1 MSATTPT
8 SNPTMGQK
16 TTRTAAAA
24 RSCGFLPRTVD
35 EATGHLPEHEGRSDI
50 MSPQSKWIDI
60 RVDVLLTELSDLG
73 MSMSRVA
80 AAELIRERV
89 EWVATQMRIGKAAAR
104 PYLTDDAVKGLAES
118 IAFSMAEEAPGADV
132 LASPRT
138 AEVPV
143 AVVGRAEATLVRLR
157 ESDDVDHLQTTV
169 TQLAHALSAV
179 GQALS
184 THDDADGLPARFP
197 PALAPAGDLADSP
210 GDRGGP
216 N

>member
-1 MSATTPT
+1 
-8 SNPTMGQK
+8 
-16 TTRTAAAA
+16 
-24 RSCGFLPRTVD
+24 
-35 EATGHLPEHEGRSDI
+35 

-179 GQALS
+179 GQVLS

-197 PALAPAGDLADSP
+197 PALAPAGDPADSP